1 MQRVCAKCGGQIP
14 PKTNRGKDRKYCL
27 DCSPPRGRSPQKK
40 PAKPRPVKAETIV
53 SATRAELAAAGVDG
67 TSSGLAAILL
77 AERIASN
84 VDSGSSLAQLVRQ
97 HRESVAFAIGDAEPA
112 QADPLDE
119 LKSRRERRSS

>member
-1 MQRVCAKCGGQIP
+1 M
-14 PKTNRGKDRKYCL
+14 
-27 DCSPPRGRSPQKK
+27 
-40 PAKPRPVKAETIV
+40 